1 MNTLEE
7 ARATF
12 GRAVEFLRAGD
23 APMTERITR
32 AALADYPGET
42 NFLTLLGAALLR
54 QGKGQEALRY
64 LREAVARE
72 PEYAKGHEQL
82 GEAFIAL
89 GRAEDAADS
98 LRRALDI
105 NPAFD
110 AAQLKLG
117 QLLLRMG
124 REDEAGAVLEAFIR
138 QKPHREKLA
147 EAAELHRT
155 GKNAEAEAI
164 YREILRS
171 DPQNVTAIRL
181 LAMVA
186 MKLEQYRD
194 AVVLLKQ
201 ALELAPDYTA
211 ARLDLGNAQIEL
223 NRFEEAIGTMQ
234 AVIRSEPRNFAARM
248 GLANAMARAHRTEEA
263 VGAYEEAIECRP
275 EAAAGYLG
283 LGNVLRT
290 LGEHERSVAAY
301 RDGIAKRPDAA
312 EIYWS
317 LSNLKTFQFSDDEVA
332 AMQDLIVKEDLDQT
346 DEVHLAFALGKAFE
360 DAGDYEAAFAHYD
373 HGNQLRRTQEH
384 YDPVHTEDI
393 NRRIREVFTPE
404 FIARRLRAGYDG
416 VRPIFIVGL
425 PRSGSTLL
433 EQILSSHRLVE
444 ATHELPEGGRLV
456 RQIDRHAIGRDR
468 YPEALLAAPDGLF
481 AELGKWYEDET
492 RRHRRT
498 GEPYFI
504 DKMPNNFPTIG
515 LLALS
520 MPRAIFIDARRD
532 ALDTCLSCYK
542 QLFARGQSF
551 TYDLEELGLYYLEYR
566 RMMDHWEQVL
576 PGRVL
581 CVRYEDVVDD
591 LEGQVRRILAHC
603 ELPWDDACLDFY
615 NTKRPVRTASS
626 EQVRQPL
633 YRDSVGIASH
643 YGDALD
649 ALRETL
655 APLDD

>member
-1 MNTLEE
+1 
-7 ARATF
+7 
-12 GRAVEFLRAGD
+12 
-23 APMTERITR
+23 
-32 AALADYPGET
+32 
-42 NFLTLLGAALLR
+42 
-54 QGKGQEALRY
+54 
-64 LREAVARE
+64 
-72 PEYAKGHEQL
+72 
-82 GEAFIAL
+82 
-89 GRAEDAADS
+89 
-98 LRRALDI
+98 
-105 NPAFD
+105 
-110 AAQLKLG
+110 
-117 QLLLRMG
+117 
-124 REDEAGAVLEAFIR
+124 
-138 QKPHREKLA
+138 
-147 EAAELHRT
+147 
-155 GKNAEAEAI
+155 
-164 YREILRS
+164 
-171 DPQNVTAIRL
+171 
-181 LAMVA
+181 
-186 MKLEQYRD
+186 
-194 AVVLLKQ
+194 
-201 ALELAPDYTA
+201 
-211 ARLDLGNAQIEL
+211 
-223 NRFEEAIGTMQ
+223 
-234 AVIRSEPRNFAARM
+234 M

-404 FIARRLRAGYDG
+404 FVARRQRAGYDG

-456 RQIDRHAIGRDR
+456 RQIDRHAMGRER

-603 ELPWDDACLDFY
+603 ELPWDDACLDFH

-633 YRDSVGIASH
+633 YRDSVGVASH